1 MNLVRVVVF
10 IASFMSVITAQAFEK
25 ANDYLDV
32 QSGSL
37 MGLVHVSYG
46 TEFAERHNVLVGAG
60 YVPKLSYHK
69 EMLLYSLRY
78 RYDHSASWQVAGMQF
93 KPFSVGT
100 GLLIGDHP
108 DLFLQLP
115 DKYPE
120 GYYMPT
126 AFRIVFNYQA
136 SLQVT
141 PKLNAYF
148 DMSILDVGLLGY
160 VREPEFFNDN
170 YDYLGLEGVTNWGFG
185 ARYVF

>member
-1 MNLVRVVVF
+1 MNLWRVVVF
-10 IASFMSVITAQAFEK
+10 IASFVGAVSAQGTEQ
-25 ANDYLDV
+25 ANDYIDL

-37 MGLVHVSYG
+37 MGLAHVSYG
-46 TEFAERHNVLVGAG
+46 SVFAERHNVLVGIG
-60 YVPKLSYHK
+60 YVPKLSYHR

-78 RYDHSASWQVAGMQF
+78 RYDHSASWQVAGMTL

-100 GLLIGDHP
+100 GLLVGDHS
-108 DLFLQLP
+108 DLFYRLP

-120 GYYMPT
+120 GYYTPT

-148 DMSILDVGLLGY
+148 DMSIIDVGLVGY

-170 YDYLGLEGVTNWGFG
+170 YRYLGLEGITNWGFG

>member
-1 MNLVRVVVF
+1 MSFRRAVVF
-10 IASFMSVITAQAFEK
+10 IVSLFSAVGTWADDDDSG
-25 ANDYLDV
+25 YLDV

-37 MGLVHVSYG
+37 MGLVHASYG
-46 TEFAERHNVLVGAG
+46 AVFAERHNVMVGVG
-60 YVPKLSYHK
+60 YVPKLSYHR
-69 EMLLYSLRY
+69 EMMLYSLRY
-78 RYDHSASWQVAGMQF
+78 RYDHSASWDIAGMAF

-100 GLLIGDHP
+100 GLLIGDHS

-120 GYYMPT
+120 GYYTPT

-141 PKLNAYF
+141 PQLNAYF
-148 DMSILDVGLLGY
+148 DMSILDVGLIGY

-170 YDYLGLEGVTNWGFG
+170 YDYLGLEGIANWGFG

>member
-1 MNLVRVVVF
+1 VNWGPVVIF
-10 IASFMSVITAQAFEK
+10 IASFMSAISAQAFEK
-25 ANDYLDV
+25 TNDYLDV

-37 MGLVHVSYG
+37 MGLVHASYG
-46 TEFAERHNVLVGAG
+46 AEFADRHNMLVGIG
-60 YVPKLSYHK
+60 YVPKLSYHR

-93 KPFSVGT
+93 KPFSIGT
-100 GLLIGDHP
+100 GLLVGDHS
-108 DLFLQLP
+108 DLFYQLP

-120 GYYMPT
+120 GYYTPT

-141 PKLNAYF
+141 PELNAYF
-148 DMSILDVGLLGY
+148 DMSIIDVGLVGY

-170 YDYLGLEGVTNWGFG
+170 YRYLGLEGITNWGFG

>member
-1 MNLVRVVVF
+1 MVFGRVVIF
-10 IASFMSVITAQAFEK
+10 IISVLSTVNVWAFEK
-25 ANDYLDV
+25 SSEYLDV

-37 MGLVHVSYG
+37 MGLAHVSYG
-46 TEFAERHNVLVGAG
+46 NVFAKGHNVLVGVG
-60 YVPKLSYHK
+60 YVPELSYHK

-78 RYDHSASWQVAGMQF
+78 RYDHSASWNVAGMQF

-100 GLLIGDHP
+100 GLLVGDHS

-115 DKYPE
+115 DQYPE
-120 GYYMPT
+120 GYYTPT